1 MKQIKIFVLSA
12 IIVQTAQL
20 VILLSWLSIGKS
32 AIYGTNDDSLIS
44 SISSGQ
50 LTGSPDP
57 HLIFIQPLISY
68 PIAWI
73 ETILTSY
80 SGYSIFLIM
89 VTTFSYTLIFSL
101 LISSR
106 RLNIIN
112 TTFWFLSN
120 LIFQSWYSLNPT
132 YTGAS
137 LFAAGAASGFILF
150 YILRQEEQPKYF
162 IKFILIIS
170 SLLTF
175 LCFGIRKEG
184 IYILLILV
192 IPVILLNIKYL
203 LRDKKNLLY
212 FILPFISLLITNS
225 AISQSMYKNADW
237 EEFTNMNNLRHQI
250 QLRSPEVEIVNKLD
264 QLGWT
269 KETYVMFTRFSL
281 LDNKQ
286 MNSEKMQMILT
297 LTNKSIGPRSLF
309 STNPEAIFKLVKEAF
324 NPWTWIIKYIALILL
339 FAGLINYHQ
348 SNLKKYLLQN
358 VSIFASS
365 VFLIVVLASGYQIPE
380 RISLNLLA
388 AISLAL
394 FATTMQTNNIKTK
407 IPRILNIVLI
417 IAMIFL
423 ARDTF
428 NRFTVE
434 LNAREGLY
442 KTRQAYAI
450 QQGNSLAEQ
459 GNSTII
465 SNASGLKSHWRYPYS
480 SWTTF
485 DSRNKTIILGWQNLS
500 PISQIQFNEQGLKIE
515 DFPKKFI
522 DSNILWVDSLES
534 INKTTKFLN
543 QYTKSKIQYVD
554 MGPVGNDEYHYFQF
568 VTSQNL

>member
-50 LTGSPDP
+50 LTGAPDP

-68 PIAWI
+68 PIAWL

-192 IPVILLNIKYL
+192 IPVILLNTKYL

-212 FILPFISLLITNS
+212 FILPFIGLLIANS
-225 AISQSMYKNADW
+225 AISQSMYKNANW

-358 VSIFASS
+358 VSLFGSS
-365 VFLIVVLASGYQIPE
+365 VFLIVVLD
-380 RISLNLLA
+380 R
-388 AISLAL
+388 
-394 FATTMQTNNIKTK
+394 
-407 IPRILNIVLI
+407 
-417 IAMIFL
+417 
-423 ARDTF
+423 
-428 NRFTVE
+428 
-434 LNAREGLY
+434 
-442 KTRQAYAI
+442 
-450 QQGNSLAEQ
+450 
-459 GNSTII
+459 
-465 SNASGLKSHWRYPYS
+465 KS
-480 SWTTF
+480 
-485 DSRNKTIILGWQNLS
+485 
-500 PISQIQFNEQGLKIE
+500 
-515 DFPKKFI
+515 
-522 DSNILWVDSLES
+522 V
-534 INKTTKFLN
+534 
-543 QYTKSKIQYVD
+543 V
-554 MGPVGNDEYHYFQF
+554 
-568 VTSQNL
+568 

>member
-50 LTGSPDP
+50 LTGAPDP

-68 PIAWI
+68 PIAWL

-192 IPVILLNIKYL
+192 IPVILLNTKYL

-212 FILPFISLLITNS
+212 FILPFIGLLIANS
-225 AISQSMYKNADW
+225 AISQSMYKNANW

-358 VSIFASS
+358 VSLFGSS

-394 FATTMQTNNIKTK
+394 FATTMQTNNIKTR

-423 ARDTF
+423 TRDTF

-434 LNAREGLY
+434 LHAREGLY

-522 DSNILWVDSLES
+522 DSNILWVDSLDS
-534 INKTTKFLN
+534 INETTNFLN

>member
-50 LTGSPDP
+50 LTGAPDP

-68 PIAWI
+68 PIAWL

-192 IPVILLNIKYL
+192 IPVILLNTKYL

-212 FILPFISLLITNS
+212 FILPFIGLLIANS
-225 AISQSMYKNADW
+225 AISQSMYKNANW

-358 VSIFASS
+358 VSLFGSS

-394 FATTMQTNNIKTK
+394 FATTMQTNNIKTR

-423 ARDTF
+423 TRDTF

-434 LNAREGLY
+434 LHAREGLY

-522 DSNILWVDSLES
+522 DSNILWVDSLDS
-534 INKTTKFLN
+534 INETTKFLN
-543 QYTKSKIQYVD
+543 QYTKSIIQYVD